1 MNKLDV
7 EKFKPLLEE
16 WFDYLKPIFET
27 KEMYN
32 LYQEF

>member
-7 EKFKPLLEE
+7 EKFKPLLGE

-27 KEMYN
+27 KE
-32 LYQEF
+32 LK